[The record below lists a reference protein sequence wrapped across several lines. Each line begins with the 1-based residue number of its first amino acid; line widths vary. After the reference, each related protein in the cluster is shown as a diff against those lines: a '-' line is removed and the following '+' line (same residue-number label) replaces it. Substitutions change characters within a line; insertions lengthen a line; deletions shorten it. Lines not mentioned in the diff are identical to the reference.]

1 MFNNDGSAGVAGN
14 RRTPP
19 PRLGKLFL
27 AVTNTALEK
36 CWRRVIGR
44 APPSLPVTEE
54 ELGILEILAGMI

>member
-44 APPSLPVTEE
+44 APPLPEE